1 MSDAK
6 FAKHEELAVG
16 KFTKDGHTMFSQDII
31 YDLNRKSHLEQV
43 TLEQQTEINEL
54 NNHRVGQNS
63 CIKQQREEINELK
76 AMVDSLNNGLHLMM
90 RRPHDEADYVGM
102 VDRCNDIIDKTPA
115 QCLASVKADAVE
127 EFASVLCSPK
137 CGFEYRLSDAAKVYA
152 DKLRKTMITT
162 SSESSLSEV
171 VNKINEEL

>member
-1 MSDAK
+1 MGIDWK
-6 FAKHEELAVG
+6 LINEKN
-16 KFTKDGHTMFSQDII
+16 DII
-31 YDLNRKSHLEQV
+31 
-43 TLEQQTEINEL
+43 T
-54 NNHRVGQNS
+54 
-63 CIKQQREEINELK
+63 KQQIENNELK
-76 AMVDSLNNGLHLMM
+76 AMVNGLSSAAMHVINNLSNNGKAYTLKQEDLNVLQ
-90 RRPHDEADYVGM
+90 EAHAL
-102 VDRCNDIIDKTPA
+102 TPA
-115 QCLASVKADAVE
+115 QCLANIKADAVE